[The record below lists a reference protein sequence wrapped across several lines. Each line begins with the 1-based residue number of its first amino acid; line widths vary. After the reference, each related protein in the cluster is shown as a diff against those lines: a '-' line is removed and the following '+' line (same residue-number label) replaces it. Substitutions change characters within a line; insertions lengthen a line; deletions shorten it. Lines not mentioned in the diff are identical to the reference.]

1 MKNKSVDRFRF
12 AFLVSSHN
20 IRKFAAD
27 FSITLNAMKMKRIF
41 FPVLLAS
48 VMLVAMNL
56 ASCKNSNPR
65 LSVA

>member
-1 MKNKSVDRFRF
+1 
-12 AFLVSSHN
+12 
-20 IRKFAAD
+20 
-27 FSITLNAMKMKRIF
+27 MKMKRIF